1 MESSKIRIQIESSK
15 IRIQIESSEIRIQ
28 TESIDLFLF
37 HYNDTKFVKFMIDSW
52 EKNKTLFENRMLS
65 SIVATSAWNQ

>member
-15 IRIQIESSEIRIQ
+15 IRIQ

-37 HYNDTKFVKFMIDSW
+37 HYNDTKCVKFMIDSS
-52 EKNKTLFENRMLS
+52 EKNKTLFEHKMLS
-65 SIVATSAWNQ
+65 SVVATSAWNQ